1 MTKSLFLSD
10 TKQNEKEKQMAKDKS
25 KKKVPFNV
33 FRKGL
38 AGAIIG
44 ATILAGGLAL
54 TGCGKTGP
62 QGSQGEPGKPGA
74 TWYSGTAT
82 NEEQGVVGDFFY
94 DTDDCDIY
102 VKLDT
107 GWMKISN
114 IQGLPGNDGNN
125 GNDGSD
131 GKDGADGKDG
141 IDGTIW
147 KSGLSYA
154 EFADAKV
161 GDYFVDTDDYVLYQ
175 KTADSWKII
184 MRNFGKPADDNVEE
198 QSIVDLVIF
207 MGQSNMA
214 GRGVAS
220 QAPVVQE
227 GHGYEFRAVSDPT
240 QLYTIAEPFGVN
252 ENRGVLSENIK
263 TGSLV
268 SAFAESYYT
277 YSGGIPIVGVSAA
290 QGGQSINFWQTG
302 GAALTETINRFNAA
316 NTYLTDNGYTVRH
329 KYMVWLQG
337 EADGVQG
344 MSADTYKAKLVELLG
359 EMKEQGV
366 EKAMIIRVGDRQ
378 SDEELHDDII
388 KAQTDLCKEREDFV
402 MISGKLAAVAAEDM
416 KDNAHYKQETYNE
429 VGADAGKNMAYHVN
443 TGLEPYFYDEE
454 LGNWYPFGGSGQT
467 GGDTPVEGVESLV
480 LDVSDTNSA
489 YNFAQYGTV
498 SGGKLTVSAGS
509 STTKLQLS
517 EAMILSDD
525 YSWTV
530 EVVAGNFNT
539 ATGAGMIANT
549 GTDGSGFLTIPP
561 RSGTETT
568 TGAQFRFRDE
578 GNSFQIDVTVPA
590 TYDASK
596 PHHFALVYDS
606 TSKVMKA
613 YIDKQ
618 ECQITYTKGV
628 PGGRFNDT
636 KFKNIF
642 GGYPTSAASNF
653 AGDFYYLGFTK
664 DALTTAQMHT
674 HTLPT
679 EPDPE
684 EPEDPTPGL
693 PPVETATSYVV
704 DVADPESTHDFASLG
719 TVANGKVSIL
729 AGSSD
734 QYLTV
739 GDAVILSDDYSWTV
753 EVVAGN
759 FLTGPEGALTGAG
772 MIANSGTTGSGFLTV
787 PPRTAAAADASAAQF
802 RFRDEGKTFQ
812 IDITIP
818 ASYDPS
824 EMHHFALVYNA
835 ATKTFKAYID
845 KVECA
850 ITYTIGTQG
859 GTFND
864 TRLNNLLGGYPSAAS
879 NFAGD
884 FSYFAFTKD
893 TLTTDEMK
901 EFVPEVEEEDEQEP
915 VEADYVLD
923 VTDPT
928 LADQLASLGTVADG
942 KLTIS
947 AGLATEYLTPTEV
960 PVLSDDYSWT
970 VEVVAGNFLTGPEGA
985 LTGAGMIANSGTTGS
1000 GFLTVPPRTAAAADA
1015 SAAQFRFRDEGRTFQ
1030 IDITVP
1036 ASYDP
1041 SEMHHFALVY
1051 NAETKTF
1058 KAYIDKVEC
1067 AVNVTTGSLA
1077 TGFNDTS
1084 LNRLLGG
1091 YSSAASNF
1099 AGDFSY
1105 FAFTKAALT
1114 TRQMYTA
1121 E

>member
-1 MTKSLFLSD
+1 
-10 TKQNEKEKQMAKDKS
+10 MAKDKS

-74 TWYSGTAT
+74 TWFSGTAT

-114 IQGLPGNDGNN
+114 IQGLPGKDGA
-125 GNDGSD
+125 D
-131 GKDGADGKDG
+131 GKDGTDGKDG

-147 KSGLSYA
+147 KSGLSCT

-198 QSIVDLVIF
+198 QNIVDLVIF

-344 MSADTYKAKLVELLG
+344 MSVDTYKAKLVELLG

-378 SDEELHDDII
+378 SDEKLHDGII

-454 LGNWYPFGGSGQT
+454 LGNWYPFGGSGSQT
-467 GGDTPVEGVESLV
+467 EQPEEEETVDSFV
-480 LDVSDTNSA
+480 LNVSDTESK
-489 YNFAQYGTV
+489 YDFSTLGTV
-498 SGGKLTVSAGS
+498 ADGKVTIAQGS
-509 STTKLQLS
+509 STNFIELEES
-517 EAMILSDD
+517 VILSDD
-525 YSWTV
+525 YSWTY
-530 EVVAGNFNT
+530 EVVAGDIGKDHT
-539 ATGAGMIANT
+539 TGAGMIANS
-549 GTDGSGFLTIPP
+549 GTSGSGFLTIPP
-561 RSGTETT
+561 YKPSEAPSAET
-568 TGAQFRFRDE
+568 AQFRFRDE
-578 GNSFQIDVTVPA
+578 GKSLQLDITLPTD
-590 TYDASK
+590 YDPSK
-596 PHHFALVYDS
+596 VHHFALVYDS
-606 TSKVMKA
+606 STKMFKA
-613 YIDKQ
+613 YIDKV
-618 ECQITYTKGV
+618 EANITYTVGV
-628 PGGRFNDT
+628 LGGSFNNT
-636 KFKNIF
+636 KLKNF
-642 GGYPTSAASNF
+642 LGGYSTAASNF
-653 AGDFYYLGFTK
+653 AGDFYYFGFTK
-664 DALTTAQMHT
+664 SALTTDEMYT
-674 HTLPT
+674 H
-679 EPDPE
+679 EV
-684 EPEDPTPGL
+684 
-693 PPVETATSYVV
+693 VETV
-704 DVADPESTHDFASLG
+704 DSLVLDVSDAESDYDFSTLG
-719 TVANGKVSIL
+719 TVADGKLTIA
-729 AGSSD
+729 AGSSTKC
-734 QYLTV
+734 LEMN
-739 GDAVILSDDYSWTV
+739 DAVILSDNYSWTY
-753 EVVAGN
+753 EVVAGDIGRDN
-759 FLTGPEGALTGAG
+759 SSGAG
-772 MIANSGTTGSGFLTV
+772 MIANAGIDGSGFLTV
-787 PPRTAAAADASAAQF
+787 PPYAGSAQTTGAQF
-802 RFRDEGKTFQ
+802 RFRDTGRSLQ
-812 IDITIP
+812 LDIAVP
-818 ASYDPS
+818 VDYNPDKV
-824 EMHHFALVYNA
+824 HHFALVYNA
-835 ATKTFKAYID
+835 ETKTFKAYID

-850 ITYTIGTQG
+850 ITYTTGSQG
-859 GTFND
+859 SAFND
-864 TRLNNLLGGYPSAAS
+864 TRLKNFLGGYPTADAS

-884 FSYFAFTKD
+884 FYYFGFTKSA
-893 TLTTDEMK
+893 LTTDEMYTH
-901 EFVPEVEEEDEQEP
+901 ELVGAPEEEPETPQEP

-947 AGLATEYLTPTEV
+947 AGSATEYLTPTEV

-985 LTGAGMIANSGTTGS
+985 LTGAGMIANSGTSGS

-1015 SAAQFRFRDEGRTFQ
+1015 SAAQFRFRDEGKTLQ

-1051 NAETKTF
+1051 NAATKTF

-1067 AVNVTTGSLA
+1067 AITYTTG
-1077 TGFNDTS
+1077 TQGGTFNDTS
-1084 LNRLLGG
+1084 LNHLLGG

-1114 TRQMYTA
+1114 TGQMYTA